1 MSTFRRFVANIKVF
15 SASVKASSA
24 LMISF
29 VITIIIIVIT
39 IITII
44 IMITLFCSETLHFAL
59 ARIRITPAC
68 PYLKLTLCYAPGVDY
83 DLEHGVDDDVGDG
96 LMDTVRV
103 LIMWVVGAMLFV
115 HVCSLDD
122 RGD

>member
-44 IMITLFCSETLHFAL
+44 IMITLFSSETLHFAL

-68 PYLKLTLCYAPGVDY
+68 PYLKLTLCYTPGVDY

-96 LMDTVRV
+96 YCDSGDN
-103 LIMWVVGAMLFV
+103 VG
-115 HVCSLDD
+115 CW
-122 RGD
+122 